1 MNAYFFAQECIATLD
16 AQDGHAVV
24 LRCRD
29 RYGVF
34 WRCGV
39 MHADGRLSLSPGWRY
54 KREHA
59 LIRAKAL
66 AETREY
72 AQNG

>member
-1 MNAYFFAQECIATLD
+1 MNAYFVQECIATLD

-34 WRCGV
+34 WWCGV
-39 MHADGRLSLSPGWRY
+39 MYADGRLSLSPGWCY
-54 KREHA
+54 KREYA
-59 LIRAKAL
+59 LIRLKTL
-66 AETREY
+66 RE
-72 AQNG
+72 GGE